1 MTVGKSMANEPAPD
15 DEVKPNDDPTDD
27 TEPGDPRRRGWLIAL
42 GVVVLLII
50 GTLGFGAGVWL
61 KRPDHPGNDSAEA
74 GFARDMSTHHHQA
87 VSMAMTLYRN
97 GADGELRT
105 LAYDI
110 ALTQQ
115 AQIGIMDQWL
125 RQWDLPETGN
135 RPRMAWMSGGK
146 HALTADGLMP
156 GMATDEQMR
165 QLRNST
171 GSAADVLFCQ
181 LMIAHHL
188 GGIHMVEAILD
199 QTDSSDVKEL
209 ARGMKEAQQYEVS
222 VLQTKLTA
230 LGG

>member
-1 MTVGKSMANEPAPD
+1 MTTDTTATDGPAPD
-15 DEVKPNDDPTDD
+15 DDVDE
-27 TEPGDPRRRGWLIAL
+27 TEAGGDPRRRMWLVAL
-42 GVVVLLII
+42 GLVATLIV

-61 KRPDHPGNDSAEA
+61 KRDDHPGNDSAEA

-97 GADGELRT
+97 GNDGELRT

-125 RQWDLPETGN
+125 HQWDLPETGN

-171 GSAADVLFCQ
+171 GKAADVLFCQ

-199 QTDSSDVKEL
+199 QSDNSDVTEL

-222 VLQTKLTA
+222 VLQAKLTA